1 MSRIVIVA
9 LVLGVGFA
17 AAGVPAAAGEPTA
30 AKLVT
35 ITDKAITLRDPIF
48 FETGK
53 PNIKQESFAE
63 LDALAAALAA
73 DKKITLVEI
82 GVHTDERG
90 SLEFNARISQD
101 RADAI
106 LKYLI
111 DHKVDPKRLRAKGY
125 GESKP
130 LDKAHNEQ
138 AWAKNRR
145 TEFTVLQRTS

>member
-1 MSRIVIVA
+1 MLRIVIVA

-17 AAGVPAAAGEPTA
+17 AAGEPQA
-30 AKLVT
+30 AKIAAQLVT
-35 ITDKAITLRDPIF
+35 ITAKAITLRDPIF

-53 PNIKQESFAE
+53 PTIKQESFAE

-90 SLEFNARISQD
+90 SLEFNARISQE

-106 LKYLI
+106 FKYLI
-111 DHKVDPKRLRAKGY
+111 DH
-125 GESKP
+125 
-130 LDKAHNEQ
+130 
-138 AWAKNRR
+138 
-145 TEFTVLQRTS
+145 